1 MYQLTA
7 SNSLSKNS
15 KPRSTRKEALR
26 MDEETG
32 LPYVDYAQ
40 HIDKD
45 RTAWNKVLVNRDVKA
60 VYQEHV
66 GGAVDAYNA
75 KQVSEG
81 RYGRLKTVEGYMAD
95 IVKGENAGNSASRP
109 RLWNDITTQLG
120 NMDTNEAWVVDDNG
134 RKVQPKLSVISNEV
148 YREFV
153 EQFEERYPNLV
164 VTLAVVHNDESTP
177 HLQLQYVPFCHKNKR
192 GLRTQ
197 VKLCDAL
204 AEALDRV
211 GVPYNRKKEDN
222 IKQAFNADLDR
233 MLESIML
240 SHGIQRIPG
249 DSFEVDGKKTKGES
263 MVEYRKRHRIL
274 RSEIGKLMKNAE
286 NPLDMVQ
293 GISIPFKGVYYSES
307 EERGIIKDM
316 LKESAVKDA
325 MIKNLR
331 DMVHSAEFGIKE
343 QKKRTD
349 YEFKQREIAIEERE
363 KRLASAQADVA
374 LLKAKLQNDDEQR
387 RYKRLA
393 DEAHAEKERL
403 ARQIADGK
411 TVLQNARRDAAK
423 MLNDAREEASSLVA
437 EAQGNVKSL
446 YVELESSSVVR
457 KKKDDI
463 KLKLL
468 KERYPDVDDIL
479 DSLAGHAVLKGGR
492 QSNKGKGL
500 SHQVSVEGRE

>member
-7 SNSLSKNS
+7 SNSLSKND

-45 RTAWNKVLVNRDVKA
+45 RTIWNKVLVNRNVQS

-66 GGAVDAYNA
+66 GSAIDDYNA
-75 KQVSEG
+75 KQLSEG
-81 RYGRLKTVEGYMAD
+81 RHGRLKSVEGYMAD
-95 IVKGENAGNSASRP
+95 IVKGESAGNSASRP
-109 RLWNDITTQLG
+109 RLWNDITTQMG
-120 NMDTNEAWVVDDNG
+120 NMDTNESWVVDDNG

-164 VTLAVVHNDESTP
+164 VTLAVIHNDESTP
-177 HLQLQYVPFCHKNKR
+177 HLQLQYVPFCHTNKR

-240 SHGIQRIPG
+240 VHGIQRIPG

-307 EERGIIKDM
+307 EVRGIIKDM

-325 MIKNLR
+325 MIKNLEA
-331 DMVHSAEFGIKE
+331 MVHSAGFGIKE

-363 KRLASAQADVA
+363 KRLASEQADVA
-374 LLKAKLQNDDEQR
+374 LLKAKLQNADEQR

-393 DEAHAEKERL
+393 DEARTEKERL
-403 ARQIADGK
+403 ARQIADVK
-411 TVLQNARRDAAK
+411 TVLQNARHDADKIRD
-423 MLNDAREEASSLVA
+423 DARSEASKLVA
-437 EAQGNVKSL
+437 EARNEVDAL
-446 YVELESSSVVR
+446 YVEFGSSSVVR

-468 KERYPDVDDIL
+468 KEQYPDIDDRL
-479 DSLAGHAVLKGGR
+479 DAEAGHKILKRGR
-492 QSNKGKGL
+492 
-500 SHQVSVEGRE
+500 SHMQRDNIEINRGQ